1 MNKDDQKELIT
12 KINKMQPEEIKNF
25 VLRLASLDDNLAGVI
40 LTVLN
45 DEPIEA
51 SHPDRE
57 APLANGSSFTEV
69 DQEAVERDIRR
80 IRGLV
85 SNSIRETVGNT
96 DYLTPKKTEEL
107 TEFFNHLVK
116 RFQDGYKS
124 GEMPIE
130 LTVPLLLMLYQ
141 NQIQLLPK
149 VVGRRDTFEDGC
161 NGVLSA
167 LEEVIGNGN
176 SLSANKKNRLMQQV
190 IKLFKKN
197 IFQGFP
203 QERYDLFYATLPLV
217 TEETAPKMLTVSN
230 KLKKQASIL
239 DMIYLESNQIILK
252 LRIALI
258 LGHKDEAQQIIDDN
272 ITNDNVRL
280 EYVSILEAQKKYAKA
295 EEVIQD
301 ALTNNV
307 GDRRMWRFQL
317 GQIYELT
324 NQINKLKQLLK
335 DDLMSGNIQVYKE
348 YKDLL
353 VKNNEWKH
361 EYPQLLTELE
371 DNLGRYDYC
380 EILLQEKEYT
390 KLIDQLKKYN
400 SMVMIRKYA
409 PEIYQS
415 AKIPVTDLYL
425 KSVVIPQSNK
435 KTVTGPAQLA
445 SDISKFLNFSGDL
458 KTTKKWVHQLR
469 ARLGDNEKFRD
480 AFDKMDD
487 SISRYSPHSGR
498 SLSD

>member
-45 DEPIEA
+45 DEPIEV

-80 IRGLV
+80 IRELV

-149 VVGRRDTFEDGC
+149 VVGRRDTFEDGR

-167 LEEVIGNGN
+167 LEEVIGNAN
-176 SLSANKKNRLMQQV
+176 SLSSNKKNQLMQQV

-239 DMIYLESNQIILK
+239 DMRYILSQIRLFWNSESRSYWGTK
-252 LRIALI
+252 TRPS
-258 LGHKDEAQQIIDDN
+258 K
-272 ITNDNVRL
+272 
-280 EYVSILEAQKKYAKA
+280 
-295 EEVIQD
+295 
-301 ALTNNV
+301 
-307 GDRRMWRFQL
+307 
-317 GQIYELT
+317 
-324 NQINKLKQLLK
+324 
-335 DDLMSGNIQVYKE
+335 
-348 YKDLL
+348 
-353 VKNNEWKH
+353 
-361 EYPQLLTELE
+361 LLT
-371 DNLGRYDYC
+371 
-380 EILLQEKEYT
+380 
-390 KLIDQLKKYN
+390 
-400 SMVMIRKYA
+400 
-409 PEIYQS
+409 
-415 AKIPVTDLYL
+415 
-425 KSVVIPQSNK
+425 
-435 KTVTGPAQLA
+435 
-445 SDISKFLNFSGDL
+445 
-458 KTTKKWVHQLR
+458 TTLPMTMC
-469 ARLGDNEKFRD
+469 D
-480 AFDKMDD
+480 
-487 SISRYSPHSGR
+487 
-498 SLSD
+498 

>member
-45 DEPIEA
+45 DEPIEV

-80 IRGLV
+80 IRELV

-96 DYLTPKKTEEL
+96 DYLTPKK

-149 VVGRRDTFEDGC
+149 VVGRRDTFEDGR

-167 LEEVIGNGN
+167 LEEVIGNAN
-176 SLSANKKNRLMQQV
+176 SLSSNKKNQLMQQV

-239 DMIYLESNQIILK
+239 DMRYILSQI
-252 LRIALI
+252 
-258 LGHKDEAQQIIDDN
+258 
-272 ITNDNVRL
+272 RL
-280 EYVSILEAQKKYAKA
+280 
-295 EEVIQD
+295 
-301 ALTNNV
+301 
-307 GDRRMWRFQL
+307 F
-317 GQIYELT
+317 
-324 NQINKLKQLLK
+324 
-335 DDLMSGNIQVYKE
+335 
-348 YKDLL
+348 
-353 VKNNEWKH
+353 
-361 EYPQLLTELE
+361 
-371 DNLGRYDYC
+371 
-380 EILLQEKEYT
+380 
-390 KLIDQLKKYN
+390 
-400 SMVMIRKYA
+400 
-409 PEIYQS
+409 
-415 AKIPVTDLYL
+415 
-425 KSVVIPQSNK
+425 
-435 KTVTGPAQLA
+435 
-445 SDISKFLNFSGDL
+445 
-458 KTTKKWVHQLR
+458 
-469 ARLGDNEKFRD
+469 
-480 AFDKMDD
+480 
-487 SISRYSPHSGR
+487 
-498 SLSD
+498 